1 MIEEIEEPAVQEINE
16 EIEEPAVQEN
26 TEKTIT
32 EEIKNPVEET
42 IKDETIEQPS
52 GESDQEDDEEKATEI
67 KAPEFEEENFDE
79 LEDVEPIEENIEQP
93 TQEES
98 IIEEVPTI
106 PKPIIEEIEEPAVQ
120 ESTEKTITEEIKE
133 PVKETIKDETRE
145 QLSEESVQEQD
156 EEKATEI
163 ETPEFEEENF
173 DELEDAEPIGEENIE
188 QLTQEEPVIEE
199 APTVPTP
206 IIEENEEQQIDQ
218 VNNNEAIDG
227 KTIQEPILE
236 ESKNE
241 IIKNTE
247 LEIEKKKNLEN
258 TYKPPFTTNPVII
271 NNISSMEKTINEIS
285 KEKKQPEEFIIP
297 KVSEAFQVEEIN
309 KVSDAEIKGI
319 DEKVINNEGIL
330 LRPLKYQITGISY
343 NHRIINSIEDKMLP
357 LSKMLYVLG
366 LRSENPKSDMLIEKP
381 KQTIKKENIEQLRL
395 KMKEIELLAEKIKLV
410 EEKEELRKKEEMFQK
425 MMMNNQQNIIQTN
438 QNEIPNQEVD
448 DISDFFDMINQ
459 NRVTI
464 QPKHENVQ
472 NQYRIEQN
480 PQELKMCMRCGT
492 MNNINFKRCMNCG
505 GEI

>member
-93 TQEES
+93 TQEE
-98 IIEEVPTI
+98 
-106 PKPIIEEIEEPAVQ
+106 
-120 ESTEKTITEEIKE
+120 
-133 PVKETIKDETRE
+133 
-145 QLSEESVQEQD
+145 
-156 EEKATEI
+156 
-163 ETPEFEEENF
+163 
-173 DELEDAEPIGEENIE
+173 
-188 QLTQEEPVIEE
+188 PVIEE
-199 APTVPTP
+199 APTIPTP

-343 NHRIINSIEDKMLP
+343 NNRIINSIEDKMLP
-357 LSKMLYVLG
+357 LSKMLYVLS

-381 KQTIKKENIEQLRL
+381 KQIIKKENIEQLRL

-410 EEKEELRKKEEMFQK
+410 EEKEELRKKEEMLQK